1 MTVKAIFKAG
11 ILQARTLI
19 LASGSLARV
28 GDASDEEEVSLFL
41 LKRSFDDVAFVKTI
55 TRKSQFSNLARGWKG
70 GRSGE
75 SAAGGSKSQPVRGPK
90 KGGTRKN
97 TRPTVAMETQ
107 LTNDDFG
114 DAGAT
119 FDFLDFQTQG
129 EEATQDDG
137 PKYDDNLQNTT
148 TVRPFSR

>member
-1 MTVKAIFKAG
+1 M
-11 ILQARTLI
+11 I
-19 LASGSLARV
+19 LASASLARV
-28 GDASDEEEVSLFL
+28 GDASEEEVSLFL
-41 LKRSFDDVAFVKTI
+41 LKRSFDDVAFIKTI
-55 TRKSQFSNLARGWKG
+55 TRKSEFSNLARGWKG

-75 SAAGGSKSQPVRGPK
+75 QQQGAKANQFAGQRR
-90 KGGTRKN
+90 GGTRKN

>member
-28 GDASDEEEVSLFL
+28 GDASEEEVSLFL
-41 LKRSFDDVAFVKTI
+41 LKRSFDDVAFIKTI

-70 GRSGE
+70 GRSEE

-90 KGGTRKN
+90 KGGHSQKHATDGGN
-97 TRPTVAMETQ
+97 
-107 LTNDDFG
+107 G
-114 DAGAT
+114 DAAH
-119 FDFLDFQTQG
+119 Q
-129 EEATQDDG
+129 
-137 PKYDDNLQNTT
+137 
-148 TVRPFSR
+148 